1 MRHNKRFEFEVLS
14 ARSELQTRNNLLDW
28 IHAMEKY
35 DNLEIR
41 CPRLGGEVTFAYCK
55 RENGGLPCPRSIRC
69 WSIYFPVESYLRE
82 KLTEDEWDNCFNQQ
96 PRDKIASIF
105 EIVEKLKNKRQV

>member
-1 MRHNKRFEFEVLS
+1 MRHNNRFEFGVS
-14 ARSELQTRNNLLDW
+14 SSRSGLQTRNNLVDW
-28 IHAMEKY
+28 IQNMEKY

-55 RENGGLPCPRSIRC
+55 RENGNLPCPRTIRC

-82 KLTEDEWDNCFNQQ
+82 ILTEDEWDTCFNQQ
-96 PRDKIASIF
+96 PKDKISSIF
-105 EIVEKLKNKRQV
+105 EIVEKLKNQKKE